1 MVVQGCAHRENND
14 KMNDLTALSG
24 QLTSLREKLER
35 RETELETLL
44 ADSATERMT
53 AVQLIVRLSQAC
65 RGHDREL
72 DNRLGRLRQ
81 RLDDQIPLTELGDD
95 LLSVEKLLQQ
105 HANAMEESFRVA
117 RRVIE
122 EGARYLG
129 HSRDMPEK
137 VRREARLF
145 LTQEEPYG
153 FAEHHRQVGKLLEIY
168 QQAIRASLL
177 QASPLVKP
185 ATSPNPAPHGRNNPL
200 CDNELCDRLCDEL
213 QRLITELDFT
223 GTIGDELAE
232 IRSRLLSGVPL
243 MELPELCLRMIELV
257 IEGARH
263 ERHESHLFL
272 SGINDSLVGLQMKVT
287 ASRDQGQELHV
298 LHHRQH
304 ASAGDQIQQLNQQL
318 NSATTLETLRES
330 VKQHL
335 LSMQPLLDARSQWLQ
350 RESQLLEAMGAIET
364 RLNLLQEETSEY
376 RKRLAQQNNRMLIDS
391 LTQVFNRA
399 AFDERVM
406 LEIKRAS
413 RHQHKLCMAVVD
425 VDFFKSINDRF
436 GHLAGDKALK
446 VIARAMS
453 RALRETDFIARYGG
467 EEFVVLLPGVDDESM
482 LLPLE
487 KLRQVVRAIPF
498 RFKEDK
504 VEITVSIGATLVRA
518 GESATDAFER
528 ADRALYDA
536 KHGGRDRIVAV

>member
-1 MVVQGCAHRENND
+1 
-14 KMNDLTALSG
+14 MNDLTALSG

-81 RLDDQIPLTELGDD
+81 RLDDQVPLTDLGDD
-95 LLSVEKLLQQ
+95 LLTVEKLLQQ

-117 RRVIE
+117 RRVIQ

-153 FAEHHRQVGKLLEIY
+153 FAEHHRQVGRLLEIY

-185 ATSPNPAPHGRNNPL
+185 AAASTPPAPASSHHNNPL
-200 CDNELCDRLCDEL
+200 CDAELCARLCDEL

-232 IRSRLLSGVPL
+232 LRSRLLSGVPL
-243 MELPELCLRMIELV
+243 LELPELCLRMIELV

-298 LHHRQH
+298 LHHHQH
-304 ASAGDQIQQLNQQL
+304 TTAGDALQTLTQRL
-318 NSATTLETLRES
+318 NSATTLETLREG
-330 VKQHL
+330 VQQHL
-335 LSMQPLLDARSQWLQ
+335 QGMQPLLQEREQWLQ
-350 RESQLLEAMGAIET
+350 RETQLLEALSAIES

-399 AFDERVM
+399 AFDERVT
-406 LEIKRAS
+406 LEIKRAN
-413 RHQHKLCMAVVD
+413 RHQHKLSMAVID

-467 EEFVVLLPGVDDESM
+467 EEFVVLLPGVDEESM

-504 VEITVSIGATLVRA
+504 VEITVSIGATLVRP
-518 GESATDAFER
+518 GESATEAFER

-536 KHGGRDRIVAV
+536 KHAGRDRIVSV